1 MGERLKNNYFLIVRI
16 IMIAGFSVCG
26 FVEIEDYETGVSVL
40 ILLLVSFFIAA
51 MSLMMLNE
59 VTLGTVSQATKSILK
74 NKNIQNF
81 CLLLVGAGLFT
92 ALIMLGGKGFILL
105 GFYLAYEA
113 LALFK
118 APLFV
123 YFLPLLLAFIPS
135 PVGLLTQLLI
145 VSMMTACYIQQ
156 EFVISPF
163 KKQLHEETVLE
174 QELKATMES
183 RELASKA
190 ELKKNMLS
198 ASNRILEERSNLAQ
212 ALHDKLGHNINGSI
226 YQLEAIKVLMD
237 KDPEKSKQMTQ
248 AVIDQLRTG
257 MDEIRAIL
265 RKERPEKKDLALLQ
279 LYKLCEDCN
288 DKGVETNL
296 ETDGDITQVPDRL
309 WEVILDNA
317 FEAVSNSMKYS
328 KCKNIL
334 ITIKVMN
341 KFIRCSIRD
350 DGVGC
355 SNIKDGMGISGMRS
369 RIRSVNGTI
378 DFESL
383 SGFAV
388 NMLIP
393 M

>member
-1 MGERLKNNYFLIVRI
+1 
-16 IMIAGFSVCG
+16 MIAGFSVCG

-92 ALIMLGGKGFILL
+92 TLIMLGGKGFILL
-105 GFYLAYEA
+105 GFYLVYEA
-113 LALFK
+113 LSLFK

-163 KKQLHEETVLE
+163 KKQIHEETVLE

-341 KFIRCSIRD
+341 KFIRCSIKD